1 MSCFGGKDWKSCELS
16 KITIKSNSEQFQWEK
31 SGKVVNWAKLAIPSD
46 SEPLWWEKVEKVA
59 NQVKL
64 VILSHSEQVQ
74 WEKIV
79 KTDALKK
86 EFVRNKYFVHHSN
99 FYFMYF

>member
-1 MSCFGGKDWKSCELS
+1 MNWAKLAIPSDPESL
-16 KITIKSNSEQFQWEK
+16 QWEK
-31 SGKVVNWAKLAIPSD
+31 IGKIANQAKLAIPSD
-46 SEPLWWEKVEKVA
+46 SEPLWWEKIGKVA

-64 VILSHSEQVQ
+64 VILSNSEQVW

-79 KTDALKK
+79 KTDTLKK
-86 EFVRNKYFVHHSN
+86 EFVRNKCFGHHSN

>member
-1 MSCFGGKDWKSCELS
+1 MA
-16 KITIKSNSEQFQWEK
+16 IKSNSELFQWEK
-31 SGKVVNWAKLAIPSD
+31 IGKVVNRAKLAIRSD
-46 SEPLWWEKVEKVA
+46 SELLRWEKIGKVA
-59 NQVKL
+59 NRVKL
-64 VILSHSEQVQ
+64 VVLSHSEQVR

-86 EFVRNKYFVHHSN
+86 EFVRNKCFVHHSN